1 MKNSHLYYSVGALLY
16 CPANSKTIADSIIHE
31 RFGVRFSLALCL
43 EDTINDRYLT
53 QAESILIQT
62 LQQLYQA
69 SQSLDFFMPKIFIR
83 VRTAAQ
89 IINLIDRLGSAA
101 AILSGFILPKFDLQN
116 ANRYI
121 QTAITINE
129 SCNHPFY
136 IMPIIESPSVIDLR
150 NRTNILYELKESL
163 TAIHGLVLNIRV
175 GGNDLC
181 HAFGFR
187 RHSNESIHQ
196 ILPIESIFSDIMTIF
211 GMDYVVSGPVW
222 EYYNGTG
229 WDTGL
234 RQELI
239 EDRLFGF
246 VGKTVIHPKQIPFV
260 NKAYAVSKEDYEDA
274 KAILNWDDT
283 SISMVSGNVEKNR
296 MNECKTHSNWAQK
309 IIYLSQIYGIDEPSD
324 EQLLNIR

>member
-16 CPANSKTIADSIIHE
+16 CPANNTTIADSIIHE
-31 RFGVRFSLALCL
+31 RFGTRFSLALCL
-43 EDTINDRYLT
+43 EDTINDRFLT

-62 LQQLYQA
+62 LQQIYQA
-69 SQSLDFFMPKIFIR
+69 AQSLDFFMPKIFIR

-89 IINLIDRLGSAA
+89 IINLIDRLGSASI
-101 AILSGFILPKFDLQN
+101 ILSGFILPKFDLKN
-116 ANRYI
+116 ANCYI

-129 SCNHPFY
+129 SGKHPFY

-150 NRTNILYELKESL
+150 HRANILYELKESL
-163 TAIHGLVLNIRV
+163 TAAHDLVLNIRV

-187 RHSNESIHQ
+187 RHSNESIHK

-211 GMDYVVSGPVW
+211 GMDYVISGPVW
-222 EYYNGTG
+222 EYYNGDG

-234 RQELI
+234 RQELM

-274 KAILNWDDT
+274 KSILNWDDT

-309 IIYLSQIYGIDEPSD
+309 IIYLSQVYGIKEPFT
-324 EQLLNIR
+324 E